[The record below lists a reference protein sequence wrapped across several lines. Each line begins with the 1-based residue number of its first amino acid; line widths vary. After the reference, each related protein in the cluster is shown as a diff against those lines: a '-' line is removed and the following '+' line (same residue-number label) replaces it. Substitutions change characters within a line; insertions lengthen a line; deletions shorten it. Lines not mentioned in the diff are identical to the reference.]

1 MAFTRMGADEY
12 RALDLEA
19 LRARQAS
26 IADEL
31 ENEDSELSTD
41 ELIEERDL
49 CLDAIRRREAAVE
62 MRNGAANEVRSGM
75 GLVLGSSGRGRVE
88 TVRAE
93 DPYAT
98 DEYMRAFAEYVTRG
112 RKIPKDYIPEIPE
125 MRADAVT
132 TVGTDA
138 TAVVPTQLQN
148 RIIMEEEVYGTIL
161 NGVTKTTYPGGVNIP
176 KLDSKPTASWITETK
191 VSDTQKL
198 TSTDYVSFGYHGLEV
213 RLAQTE
219 LASAITLSAFQD
231 KFVETAAEAMVKAKE
246 KGIISGTGSGQ
257 MLGVT
262 ADTDVTNKQTMAATD
277 VAGWAGWHKTVKAN
291 IPLAYRTGSLI
302 MNVATWEQYVDGM
315 VDENGQPVARVNY
328 GVNGEELHRFMGKS
342 VIVVDDDLLP
352 DYDTAASTGA
362 VFAVYMRLSDYMINS
377 PLPLRTERW
386 HDPNDARDKVRMV
399 EYLDGKLVDP
409 YGVMLISAAKTGTG
423 S

>member
-31 ENEDSELSTD
+31 ENEDSELTTD

-49 CLDAIRRREAAVE
+49 CLDAVRRREAAVE
-62 MRNGAANEVRSGM
+62 MRNRAAGEVRTGV
-75 GLVLGSSGRGRVE
+75 GKVLDSTERRGGIE
-88 TVRAE
+88 TVRSE
-93 DPYAT
+93 DPYGT
-98 DEYMRAFAEYVTRG
+98 EEYMRAFAEYVTRG
-112 RKIPKDYIPEIPE
+112 VSIPTGFAPEV
-125 MRADAVT
+125 RTDAVT

-161 NGVTKTTYPGGVNIP
+161 NGVTKTSYPGGVNIP
-176 KLDSKPTASWITETK
+176 TMDSAPTASWITESAT
-191 VSDTQKL
+191 SDDQKL
-198 TSTDYVSFGYHGLEV
+198 AADDYITFGYNGLEV
-213 RLAQTE
+213 KLAQSE
-219 LASAITLSAFQD
+219 LSSAITLSAFQA
-231 KFVETAAEAMVKAKE
+231 KFAELAARAMVKAKE

-262 ADTDVTNKQTMAATD
+262 ADSRVTNKQTMAAAD

-291 IPLAYRTGSLI
+291 IPLAYRDGALV
-302 MNVATWEQYVDGM
+302 MNLATWEQYVDGM

-328 GVNGEELHRFMGKS
+328 GVNGEELHRFMGKD

-362 VFAVYMRLSDYMINS
+362 VFAVYMRLPDYMINS

-386 HDPNDARDKVRMV
+386 HDPDNGLDKVRMV

-409 YGVMLISAAKTGTG
+409 YGVMLVSAAKTGAG
-423 S
+423 A